1 MEAGVAEEAYEA
13 GGGGRC
19 ASWGGRAERALVGR
33 GLLMASPWGRGF
45 LAG

>member
-1 MEAGVAEEAYEA
+1 MEAGVAEEGYEA

-19 ASWGGRAERALVGR
+19 ASWGGRSGPSWGR
-33 GLLMASPWGRGF
+33 GLLMSSPWGRGS